1 MQFCCQVPSSSKLY
15 RWCTVYMSA
24 TAPECDIFNL
34 WFIIFDCRMTN
45 YELLH
50 WLVETPSRDVEHY
63 RMSTASRSTVRQ
75 FNIWRETLNWS
86 SRPGQQWKRTKRP
99 LPVDPYSNNQIS
111 ALVAVRTCEGGPG
124 VDHVV
129 VVRLTTSRRSKKRR
143 VRDRETF
150 CTPPLMSKG
159 RFVRMIPTCRRPRF
173 RLNTYGRR
181 AFSVAGPTAWNS
193 LPDFVRDATSSTDFF
208 YIWIFIYRKF

>member
-1 MQFCCQVPSSSKLY
+1 
-15 RWCTVYMSA
+15 
-24 TAPECDIFNL
+24 
-34 WFIIFDCRMTN
+34 
-45 YELLH
+45 LLH
-50 WLVETPSRDVEHY
+50 QLSPAARAPTHEVCG
-63 RMSTASRSTVRQ
+63 
-75 FNIWRETLNWS
+75 S
-86 SRPGQQWKRTKRP
+86 SRPGQQWKCTKRP

-111 ALVAVRTCEGGPG
+111 ALVAVRAFEGGPG

-129 VVRLTTSRRSKKRR
+129 VVRLTTWRRSKKRR

-150 CTPPLMSKG
+150 CTPTFMSKG

-208 YIWIFIYRKF
+208 IYESLFTENFRRLLKTYLFARYYCIQRIRVLNDYALYKSTHSLTHSLMATYEGHRPKAGRCV

>member
-1 MQFCCQVPSSSKLY
+1 
-15 RWCTVYMSA
+15 
-24 TAPECDIFNL
+24 
-34 WFIIFDCRMTN
+34 
-45 YELLH
+45 LLH
-50 WLVETPSRDVEHY
+50 QLSPAARAPTHEVCG
-63 RMSTASRSTVRQ
+63 
-75 FNIWRETLNWS
+75 S
-86 SRPGQQWKRTKRP
+86 SRHGQQWKCTKRP

-111 ALVAVRTCEGGPG
+111 ALVVVRTCEGGPG

-129 VVRLTTSRRSKKRR
+129 VVRLTTWRRSKKRR

-150 CTPPLMSKG
+150 CTPTLMSKG

-208 YIWIFIYRKF
+208 IYESLFTENFRRLLKTYLFARYYCIQRIRVLNDYALYKSTHSLTHSLTH